1 MTSSRERQDNMSEIE
16 HGTTNGYV
24 RRKCRCAEC
33 RAWNRD
39 RIRRTRGYYP
49 IWFVPTKTEPDAS
62 WMPRG
67 KCRGGAT
74 EVFYPARG
82 ESADPAK
89 EVCRGC
95 PVMLRCLNYALLM
108 NEEHGVWGG
117 RSERQRR
124 TMREEGRR
132 DEVAEWARQEAAAE
146 AGVPVEVQ
154 VAVPRVGGT
163 PGRWWE
169 AAIPV
174 MDDTDPMMVGSTRFG
189 RGGA

>member
-1 MTSSRERQDNMSEIE
+1 MSEIE
-16 HGTTNGYV
+16 HGTRTGYV
-24 RRKCRCAEC
+24 TAKCRCSKC

-39 RIRRTRGYYP
+39 RLRRIRGYDP
-49 IWFVPTKTEPDAS
+49 TPFVPPTTEPDTS

-67 KCRGGAT
+67 ACRGGPT

-82 ESADPAK
+82 ESADAAK
-89 EVCRGC
+89 EVCRCC
-95 PVMLRCLNYALLM
+95 PVKLRCLNYAMAM
-108 NEEHGVWGG
+108 NEKHGVWGG

-132 DEVAEWARQEAAAE
+132 GEVAEWARQEAAAE
-146 AGVPVEVQ
+146 AGVLVEVQ
-154 VAVPRVGGT
+154 VAVSRVGGT

-174 MDDTDPMMVGSTRFG
+174 MDDTDPMMVGVS
-189 RGGA
+189 